1 MKKTFHVNEKIISA
15 KYNRR
20 LFLVNLPSLSVLV
33 PLLAIV
39 LIFSVFGN
47 VSIPEAMYRYIFYGT
62 YFCVLYSFVTCLIG
76 SVIAD
81 ISVKAH
87 KKHTYIEISDSCLIL
102 SQHSCTRFCE
112 GRLRSYKKLWI
123 IDLNDIEDV
132 ECLQNSIVITAKAR
146 YFDQDA
152 DWLGYVRTENGVDF
166 DNWWYNSNG
175 GATVHSAEIT
185 DYYTNGERIAQ
196 RIRLCSEK
204 ISERTRKREE
214 YRRRMLEIAGNTNHK
229 RGISDK
235 YKPARRKFR

>member
-33 PLLAIV
+33 SLLAIV

-87 KKHTYIEISDSCLIL
+87 KKHTYIEISDSFLIL

-185 DYYTNGERIAQ
+185 DYYTSGERIAQ

-214 YRRRMLEIAGNTNHK
+214 YRRRMLEIAGNTDHK

>member
-33 PLLAIV
+33 SLLAIV

-76 SVIAD
+76 SAIAD

-102 SQHSCTRFCE
+102 SQHSCTSF
-112 GRLRSYKKLWI
+112 
-123 IDLNDIEDV
+123 
-132 ECLQNSIVITAKAR
+132 
-146 YFDQDA
+146 
-152 DWLGYVRTENGVDF
+152 
-166 DNWWYNSNG
+166 
-175 GATVHSAEIT
+175 
-185 DYYTNGERIAQ
+185 
-196 RIRLCSEK
+196 
-204 ISERTRKREE
+204 
-214 YRRRMLEIAGNTNHK
+214 
-229 RGISDK
+229 
-235 YKPARRKFR
+235 